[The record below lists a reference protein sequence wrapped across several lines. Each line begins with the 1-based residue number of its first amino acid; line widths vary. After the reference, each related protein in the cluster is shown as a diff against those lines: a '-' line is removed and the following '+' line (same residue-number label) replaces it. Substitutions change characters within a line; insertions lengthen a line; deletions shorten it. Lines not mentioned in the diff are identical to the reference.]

1 MVKHGIVYF
10 ARWISDKKNIE
21 ADFPEIAMFDYQSC
35 RDPPGVGLS
44 SSVAPEGAHFPFREK
59 HGGVV
64 TNHVVGYGCES
75 KLRDT
80 M

>member
-1 MVKHGIVYF
+1 
-10 ARWISDKKNIE
+10 
-21 ADFPEIAMFDYQSC
+21 MFDYQSAHMLQKSTRRGFIQFC
-35 RDPPGVGLS
+35 F
-44 SSVAPEGAHFPFREK
+44 EGAHLPFREK

-64 TNHVVGYGCES
+64 TNHVVGYVCES